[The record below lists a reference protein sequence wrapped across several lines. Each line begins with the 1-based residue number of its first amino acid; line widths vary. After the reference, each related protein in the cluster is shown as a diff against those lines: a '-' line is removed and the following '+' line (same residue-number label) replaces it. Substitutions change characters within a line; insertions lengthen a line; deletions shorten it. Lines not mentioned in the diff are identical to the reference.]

1 MSPGMLTTEQQRQV
15 LDSALN
21 LMSDHNLGEVTL
33 EQLTRASGVP
43 GFDIIRH
50 YQSKENILAAVLERE
65 LELMAGAVPT
75 PELRFPSETLRDELQ
90 VLSKIMLQEY
100 RARLPFL
107 GKLLMEAI
115 QNPEVGALFYRKF
128 IQQGRLLFAE
138 FLNIRKQRGE
148 LREDVDVDAAA
159 AIFISALSGI
169 LLVVEL
175 FGGKQVEPLDEERLV
190 RELTTVFLNG
200 IVEHGVVER

>member
-1 MSPGMLTTEQQRQV
+1 MTSGVLTPEQQRLV
-15 LDSALN
+15 LDTALQ
-21 LMSDHNLGEVTL
+21 LMSEQDLANISL
-33 EQLTRASGVP
+33 EQLTHASGVP
-43 GFDIIRH
+43 AFDIVRH

-65 LELMAGAVPT
+65 LELMAGGVPS

-90 VLSKIMLQEY
+90 VLAKLMLQEH

-107 GKLLMEAI
+107 GKLLVEAI
-115 QNPEVGALFYRKF
+115 QNPEVGVLFYRKF

-148 LREDVDVDAAA
+148 LREDVDVEAAA
-159 AIFISALSGI
+159 AMFISALSGI

-190 RELTTVFLNG
+190 RELTAIFLRG
-200 IVEHGVVER
+200 ILAR